1 MLTMRSFRCPHC
13 AAAVFFDDDRCLN
26 CGTDLGYRP
35 EDDAMVRVGEGV
47 RCDGHAVW
55 DCPWLLSDGVGWC
68 RSCRLD
74 MADPT
79 ASTGPDRSAFER
91 AKRRVVRQLI
101 HAGIDLQAQP
111 QLRFEFQR
119 SEPGNH
125 VSIGH
130 SDGLVTLDL
139 AEADPVT
146 AERVRAE
153 LGEPYRTPLG
163 HVRHETGH
171 WHWQAWVATVPARLE
186 RFRQLFGDER
196 TDYAAALDAHY
207 ARTDDGSWRDQYVS
221 FYASAHPW
229 EDYAE
234 SFAHVFH
241 LRDTT
246 ETAAANPALGV
257 DANIFGS
264 FDELYDQWLGLSV
277 AFNELARSMGVAD
290 LYPFAPPRP
299 AVDKLRFAYEVL
311 LARPI
316 T

>member
-1 MLTMRSFRCPHC
+1 MRTFSCPIC
-13 AAAVFFDDDRCLN
+13 ERIVFFDDDCCLN
-26 CGTDLGYRP
+26 CGTDIGYRP
-35 EDDAMVRVGEGV
+35 DVDNIVAATSGV
-47 RCDGHAVW
+47 RCDGHGEW
-55 DCPWLLSDGVGWC
+55 DCPWLLSDGIGWC
-68 RSCRLD
+68 VSCRLD
-74 MADPT
+74 IADPD
-79 ASTGPDRSAFER
+79 ASTGPDRTAFEQ
-91 AKRRVVRQLI
+91 AKRRVVRQLLN
-101 HAGIDLQAQP
+101 AGLDLTAQP
-111 QLRFEFQR
+111 QLRFEFDR
-119 SEPGNH
+119 SEPGSY

-130 SDGLVTLDL
+130 ADGLVTLDL

-171 WHWQAWVATVPARLE
+171 WHWQAWVATVPERLE

-196 TDYAAALDAHY
+196 ADYGAALDAHY
-207 ARTDDGSWRDQYVS
+207 SGSDDGSWRDQHVS

-246 ETAAANPALGV
+246 ETASTNPALGV
-257 DANIFGS
+257 SADISGN
-264 FDELYDQWLGLSV
+264 FDELYRQWLGLSV

-290 LYPFAPPRP
+290 LYPFAPPQP

-311 LARPI
+311 LDRPVS
-316 T
+316 